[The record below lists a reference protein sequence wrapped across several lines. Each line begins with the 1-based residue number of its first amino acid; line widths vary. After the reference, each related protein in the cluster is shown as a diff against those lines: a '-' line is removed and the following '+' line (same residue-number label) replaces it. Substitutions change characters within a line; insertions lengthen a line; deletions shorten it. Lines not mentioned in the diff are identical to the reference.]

1 MGHSEMLLAVAG
13 LKADEIKKRTSNLGS
28 GDWSVFPAGERQAF
42 HFAWKL
48 SRQPADLTNSD
59 VVGLVDTFGQ
69 ERALD
74 LIWYGGWCNYMTRVA
89 DAFQLP
95 LERDNVFAPPK
106 KGKSDQTKP
115 AAEKK

>member
-13 LKADEIKKRTSNLGS
+13 LGQDEIRKRTHNLAS
-28 GDWSVFPAGERQAF
+28 GNWSIFPAAERQAF

-48 SRQPADLTNSD
+48 ARRPADLTDGD
-59 VVGLVDTFGQ
+59 VAGLAATFGR

-74 LIWYGGWCNYMTRVA
+74 LIWYGAWCNYMTRVA

-95 LERDNVFAPPK
+95 LERDNVFARPRK
-106 KGKSDQTKP
+106 K
-115 AAEKK
+115 EKE